1 MKAFLLLRKFNSK
14 SGSFTKLRKEAK
26 ESRGLKPF
34 YSHVELLVDD
44 GTFYKSGD
52 CSIMGYGS
60 RKQILEDWEEESEH
74 HEVVSFELPIDPK
87 LLKERFFDLSGLRQ
101 LKGWEAVYFAE
112 EGECIASK
120 ELRAFSCG
128 PLVAYLLGYEDY
140 YKVDS
145 DELVDRVVN
154 ILVHYK

>member
-26 ESRGLKPF
+26 ESRGLKP
-34 YSHVELLVDD
+34 
-44 GTFYKSGD
+44 
-52 CSIMGYGS
+52 
-60 RKQILEDWEEESEH
+60 
-74 HEVVSFELPIDPK
+74 
-87 LLKERFFDLSGLRQ
+87 
-101 LKGWEAVYFAE
+101 VYFAE
-112 EGECIASK
+112 EGECDASK

>member
-26 ESRGLKPF
+26 ETRGLKPV
-34 YSHVELLVDD
+34 YPHV
-44 GTFYKSGD
+44 
-52 CSIMGYGS
+52 
-60 RKQILEDWEEESEH
+60 
-74 HEVVSFELPIDPK
+74 ELPIDPK

-154 ILVHYK
+154 TLVHYK